1 MISLLRYAL
10 LTDGTSDQALMP
22 LLHLLLLQSGT
33 PLPLSGTWANP
44 RFLPAPAQGLAARLE
59 QVLKRY
65 PCDLLF
71 MHRDAERQNPQMR
84 YEEITDA
91 LAGLDAPPPVI
102 CVVPVRMTEAWL
114 LTDEAAIRRAA
125 DNPHGSV
132 ALSLPALHTVESIP
146 DPKQKLFELLRAA
159 SEKSGRRLD
168 QFKRD
173 EVARRLRVAELTVD
187 ISPLQRLTAFQ
198 RLQSEVQ
205 QLMQSQGWV

>member
-1 MISLLRYAL
+1 MIASLRYTL
-10 LTDGTSDQALMP
+10 VTDGTSDRALMP
-22 LLHLLLLQSGT
+22 LLRLLLSQSGT
-33 PLPLSGTWANP
+33 LLPLSEAWADP
-44 RFLPAPAQGLAARLE
+44 QRLPASAQGLKARL
-59 QVLKRY
+59 QHAIDLY

-71 MHRDAERQNPQMR
+71 VHRDAERQDPQLR

-114 LTDEAAIRRAA
+114 LTDKIAIRRAA
-125 DNPHGSV
+125 DNPNGKIH
-132 ALSLPALHTVESIP
+132 LSLPALDTVEGIP
-146 DPKQKLFELLRAA
+146 DPKQKLLELLRTA

-173 EVARRLRVAELTVD
+173 EVTRRLRVAELTVD

-198 RLQSEVQ
+198 RLQSELQ
-205 QLMQSQGWV
+205 QLMQFQGWV

>member
-1 MISLLRYAL
+1 MIASLRYTL
-10 LTDGTSDQALMP
+10 VTDGTSDRALMP
-22 LLHLLLLQSGT
+22 LLRLLLSRSGT
-33 PLPLSGTWANP
+33 LLPLMGEWADP
-44 RFLPAPAQGLAARLE
+44 QRLPASAQGLTARLRHA
-59 QVLKRY
+59 VDLY

-71 MHRDAERQNPQMR
+71 VHRDAERQEPQLR
-84 YEEITDA
+84 YEEITAA

-114 LTDEAAIRRAA
+114 LTDEVAIRRAA

-146 DPKQKLFELLRAA
+146 DPKQKLFELLRTA

-173 EVARRLRVAELTVD
+173 EAARRLRVAELTVD
-187 ISPLQRLTAFQ
+187 ISPLQHLTAFQ
-198 RLQSEVQ
+198 RLQSEIQ
-205 QLMQSQGWV
+205 QLMQSQDWV